1 MGKRVRFDDDARRAL
16 WRGIDQLASAVRITL
31 GPRGRS
37 VVLDRVHGTMPAI
50 TRDGIAIAQ
59 EMELPDPFENMGVQ
73 MLREVALRTG
83 QAAGDGTSTAT
94 VLAHRIVGDGFAA
107 VSAGGN
113 PVALRRGIDAAVA
126 AALAELAAQAR
137 PVEGE
142 QDIARVASLAAGRR
156 PRTRGIDR
164 AGHHRRRP
172 PRCHHRGRGARH
184 GRDARGGGW
193 RAAGHGLRFALL
205 RDRRRGHGG
214 HARAPAGAGGGRRAH
229 ASGRDRARAGAL
241 GRTATSA
248 AVRV

>member
-37 VVLDRVHGTMPAI
+37 VVLDRTHGSMPSI

-59 EMELPDPFENMGVQ
+59 ELELPDPFENMGVQ

-94 VLAHRIVGDGFAA
+94 VIAHRIVGDGFAA

-126 AALAELAAQAR
+126 A
-137 PVEGE
+137 
-142 QDIARVASLAAGRR
+142 
-156 PRTRGIDR
+156 
-164 AGHHRRRP
+164 
-172 PRCHHRGRGARH
+172 
-184 GRDARGGGW
+184 
-193 RAAGHGLRFALL
+193 
-205 RDRRRGHGG
+205 
-214 HARAPAGAGGGRRAH
+214 
-229 ASGRDRARAGAL
+229 
-241 GRTATSA
+241 
-248 AVRV
+248 